1 MSNLYG
7 NARIKDI
14 DEYMDRRTQS
24 KIDDQNDS
32 LELPRKLKNKNRH
45 SGSVFELRQQ
55 KDVFLQKETS
65 SNTLMRSRSMMPE
78 ENTKNMF

>member
-32 LELPRKLKNKNRH
+32 LELPRKLKNKNTAIKKA
-45 SGSVFELRQQ
+45 S
-55 KDVFLQKETS
+55 K
-65 SNTLMRSRSMMPE
+65 
-78 ENTKNMF
+78 TKIQV